1 MAFNINEFS
10 SQVNGK
16 GVAVNNL
23 FFVTITLPNVLAG
36 LNNTLSGREISF
48 LCRTVDLP
56 PFTVGTS
63 EVRPQGHGLAEK
75 RPTSFQFEN
84 LSTVFMVDAEFAVK
98 KFFHRWIQAVVN
110 YDTRSGILS
119 EVNGRVPFEFGY
131 KRDFAATITVHVYSD
146 NTQSFEY
153 VYEFSKAWPTFVG
166 GNQVAWE
173 NSAEVM
179 TLPVTFT
186 YSGLKVDG
194 AEGGSVTSD
203 NSRANGLLTY
213 LSAINSYGQAINQLR
228 RPRDIQDLINQVT
241 DVRTILR
248 SL

>member
-10 SQVNGK
+10 SAVNGR
-16 GVAVNNL
+16 GIAINNL
-23 FFVTITLPNVLAG
+23 FYVTITLPNVLSE
-36 LNNTLSGREISF
+36 LNSELSGREISF
-48 LCRTVDLP
+48 LCRSVELP
-56 PFTVGTS
+56 PMTVGTS
-63 EVRPQGHGLAEK
+63 DVRPQGHGLAEK
-75 RPTSFQFEN
+75 RPTSFQFDP

-146 NTQSFEY
+146 NTGEFEY
-153 VYEFSKAWPTFVG
+153 VYEFGKAWPTFVG

-186 YSGLKVDG
+186 YSELKVTG
-194 AEGGSVTSD
+194 AQPGAISTE
-203 NSRANGLLTY
+203 NSRGNGLLTY
-213 LSAINSYGQAINQLR
+213 LSAINSYGQAIRQLH

-248 SL
+248 TL